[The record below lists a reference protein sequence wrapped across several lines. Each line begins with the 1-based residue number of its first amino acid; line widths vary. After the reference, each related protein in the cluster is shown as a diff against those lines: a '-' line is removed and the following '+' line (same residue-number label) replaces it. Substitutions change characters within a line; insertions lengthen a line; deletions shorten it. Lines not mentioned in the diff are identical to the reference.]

1 MKAIQIIILTVLAAF
16 SSSCNSSPA
25 NNNGTLDAEAFDQM
39 VRESSEEII
48 LDVRTRG
55 EFEDGHIPG
64 AVLIDV
70 NESDFKE
77 KANSL
82 DKSKPDFVY
91 CAAGIRSEKAAA
103 ILKDSGFKTIYHLE
117 GGLKSWTKAQKELTK

>member
-1 MKAIQIIILTVLAAF
+1 MKATQIIILTALAAF
-16 SSSCNSSPA
+16 LSSCNSSPS
-25 NNNGTLDAEAFDQM
+25 NNTGTLDAEAFDQM

-55 EFEDGHIPG
+55 EFEEGHIPG
-64 AVLIDV
+64 AVIIDV

-82 DKSKPDFVY
+82 DKSKPVFVY

>member
-1 MKAIQIIILTVLAAF
+1 MKAVQIMILTALAAF
-16 SSSCNSSPA
+16 LASCNSSPA

-48 LDVRTRG
+48 LDVRTRD

-82 DKSKPDFVY
+82 DKSKPVFVY

>member
-1 MKAIQIIILTVLAAF
+1 
-16 SSSCNSSPA
+16 
-25 NNNGTLDAEAFDQM
+25 M

-82 DKSKPDFVY
+82 DKSKPVFVY

-117 GGLKSWTKAQKELTK
+117 DGLKAWTKAQKELTK